1 LRGID
6 AAERDDR
13 PLGHRNGRLALGDV
27 DAHTL
32 GIQSIVH
39 EGRGGMFR
47 TVRVEVGQDHGG
59 TGLGE
64 RAAVHLADGATAAG
78 DDGDLAVEPEA
89 LDRGHAPSVTSRAR

>member
-1 LRGID
+1 MPPNATTVRSAI
-6 AAERDDR
+6 AT
-13 PLGHRNGRLALGDV
+13 V
-27 DAHTL
+27 DSRSVMSTPHTL
-32 GIQSIVH
+32 GFQAIVH
-39 EGRGGMFR
+39 KGRGGTFR